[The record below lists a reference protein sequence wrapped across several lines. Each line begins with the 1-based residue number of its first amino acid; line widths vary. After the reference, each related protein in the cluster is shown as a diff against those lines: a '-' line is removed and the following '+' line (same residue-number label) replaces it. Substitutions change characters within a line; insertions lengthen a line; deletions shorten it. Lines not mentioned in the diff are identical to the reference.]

1 MKAFTKIKALVALIT
16 LVLVTSCSSNQSMQE
31 YYIANAD
38 NPHFLSLDVPASI
51 LNLDYTELNSEQK
64 EALSSLKKL
73 NILAFKKTDSNEAAY
88 VLEKEK
94 IKTILK
100 NGKFVDLMKLNT
112 SYGKGEVKYLGK
124 EDAID
129 EVIIYG
135 SSDDKGFA
143 IIRVLGNNMNPAHLV
158 QLLQTIQ
165 NSDVKGDG
173 FGEIGQL
180 FKD

>member
-1 MKAFTKIKALVALIT
+1 MRNFIRI
-16 LVLVTSCSSNQSMQE
+16 LVLPLVSIVLFMACSSNPSMQE
-31 YYIANAD
+31 YYVSNAD

-51 LNLDYTELNSEQK
+51 LNLDMADLNEDQK
-64 EALSSLKKL
+64 KALSSLKKL
-73 NILAFKKTDSNEAAY
+73 NILAFKKTDSNEALYA
-88 VLEKEK
+88 LEKGKVKE
-94 IKTILK
+94 ILK

-112 SYGKGEVKYLGK
+112 SYGKGEVKYLGD

-135 SSDDKGFA
+135 NSDDKGFA
-143 IIRVLGNNMNPAHLV
+143 IIRVLGKDMNPAYLV

-165 NSDVKGDG
+165 NSDTQSNG

>member
-1 MKAFTKIKALVALIT
+1 M
-16 LVLVTSCSSNQSMQE
+16 
-31 YYIANAD
+31 
-38 NPHFLSLDVPASI
+38 
-51 LNLDYTELNSEQK
+51 
-64 EALSSLKKL
+64 SSLKKL
-73 NILAFKKTDSNEAAY
+73 NILAFKKTDSNEALYA
-88 VLEKEK
+88 LEKGKVKE
-94 IKTILK
+94 IFK

-112 SYGKGEVKYLGK
+112 SYGKGEVKYLGD

-143 IIRVLGNNMNPAHLV
+143 IIRVLGKDMNPAYLV

-165 NSDVKGDG
+165 NSDNQSNG